1 MQKVFLKI
9 CVLRR
14 ILINLQAAYVLYHS
28 ILFLQL
34 VYFPD
39 RNWPSQPT
47 VFKGH
52 TNGISGFSVWGQ
64 DVISISNNKIGLSSL
79 SKSADEVSI
88 QNYASFMLV
97 LLINLHH
104 VSHECCFEY
113 GGKAGR
119 KSLFFYKLCLLLNTK
134 FASKVNVQTLMHD
147 LISVYLQCWYLIFL
161 FKQFF
166 SSATV

>member
-104 VSHECCFEY
+104 ESHECCFEY
-113 GGKAGR
+113 GGTAGR
-119 KSLFFYKLCLLLNTK
+119 KSF
-134 FASKVNVQTLMHD
+134 
-147 LISVYLQCWYLIFL
+147 IFL
-161 FKQFF
+161 QIVSIIKHKICI
-166 SSATV
+166 

>member
-1 MQKVFLKI
+1 M
-9 CVLRR
+9 
-14 ILINLQAAYVLYHS
+14 YHS

-104 VSHECCFEY
+104 ESHECCFEY
-113 GGKAGR
+113 GGTAGR
-119 KSLFFYKLCLLLNTK
+119 KSF
-134 FASKVNVQTLMHD
+134 
-147 LISVYLQCWYLIFL
+147 IFL
-161 FKQFF
+161 QIVSIIKHKICI
-166 SSATV
+166 